1 MNGETLEQEF
11 QKLMQND
18 PTGTLQPEAIVEAA
32 KNPSSPLHSYF
43 DWDQDE
49 AAEKWR
55 QQQAKELIW
64 SYKIDVPELNIKVRA
79 LTSLQTG
86 KGSGFLWTKDV
97 IADPDMRR
105 RMLDLALRDLLK
117 LENKYSHLEELAQLW
132 DVTHTI
138 KNEISQ

>member
-1 MNGETLEQEF
+1 MNSETLEQEF
-11 QKLMQND
+11 HKLMQAD
-18 PTGTLQPEAIVEAA
+18 PTGTLQPEAIVEVA
-32 KNPSSPLHSYF
+32 KNPNNPLHSYF
-43 DWDQDE
+43 DWDQNE

-64 SYKIDVPELNIKVRA
+64 SYKIEVPELNIRVRA

-132 DVTHTI
+132 DVTHEI
-138 KNEISQ
+138 KNEITQ